1 MLPPVKGI
9 FSNPANYQCTNN
21 SGKLLWTKIAVSADI
36 AYKNLVKKQHF
47 VFSERP
53 NLSSLSAGVI
63 YSNSEYVLNE
73 GFMSIKYLSANINLK
88 LGGLSF
94 ITSPRHP
101 PPFLLLHQT
110 WWWVWNLNHL
120 SWTPLNRERHS
131 GAGWHAGGNRLRI
144 PVAEWS
150 YCLPLLPHIFPV
162 LLPNL
167 LMESEGLGTIL
178 SCSLDYNW
186 DRFFFFN
193 SIFHSL

>member
-9 FSNPANYQCTNN
+9 FSNPANYQCTKN

-36 AYKNLVKKQHF
+36 AYKNSVKKQHF

-101 PPFLLLHQT
+101 PHPHFCYCIKFDGEFETWIISAEHHWTEKDILELASMLVETVYAFLWQNGVTVYHCSHTYFQFCCQIF
-110 WWWVWNLNHL
+110 WWKVRVWVLFYH
-120 SWTPLNRERHS
+120 
-131 GAGWHAGGNRLRI
+131 
-144 PVAEWS
+144 
-150 YCLPLLPHIFPV
+150 V
-162 LLPNL
+162 L
-167 LMESEGLGTIL
+167 
-178 SCSLDYNW
+178 
-186 DRFFFFN
+186 
-193 SIFHSL
+193 